1 MKPTA
6 LLEFLHKKSEHQRT
20 IKSSISNGQSLRLK
34 HTKAATRAV
43 LKNFAIF
50 TGKYLCWS
58 LFLLKY
64 QKENPTLLKREF
76 NQGSCIF

>member
-6 LLEFLHKKSEHQRT
+6 LLEFLHKKSEQQRT

-43 LKNFAIF
+43 L
-50 TGKYLCWS
+50 
-58 LFLLKY
+58 
-64 QKENPTLLKREF
+64 
-76 NQGSCIF
+76 